1 MANCGR
7 RHGQGGFLIN
17 LSTFCLATPLKTR
30 ISFYMSQNNR
40 RKFEM
45 LFHARM
51 NINYHSMAERRIS
64 LFIDL
69 ANLISIIMS
78 SSLLV
83 TFISKMPSWV
93 VSNKDFLIVIIS
105 LFILAINTAVRSFN
119 LTAKLYQHRD
129 FKGQWHFMLSKIS
142 AIEIGK
148 NGDDEQ
154 EDLLAL
160 ENEQAAINAKEP
172 PPNKRL
178 LKKAYMETCVNLGLT
193 PETGEET

>member
-1 MANCGR
+1 
-7 RHGQGGFLIN
+7 
-17 LSTFCLATPLKTR
+17 
-30 ISFYMSQNNR
+30 
-40 RKFEM
+40 
-45 LFHARM
+45 
-51 NINYHSMAERRIS
+51 MAERRIS